1 MGFYI
6 VIMVL
11 GAIVSVLCA
20 LVSVIDFKDTKLG
33 AAFLLG
39 AILLGGFAN
48 TLDTFRDDYGVMQV
62 QARSYKAKYEAM
74 SQDMTVIKTSNE
86 RLSKA
91 LRDSEGTVAKAQDSV
106 ARAKLA
112 VVEVQKDLAISKSE
126 VVVLKAELEA
136 AKETTQVDR
145 DRMMLLEQENTEL
158 RTTLTDIQEA
168 VR

>member
-11 GAIVSVLCA
+11 GAIVSVLCT

-62 QARSYKAKYEAM
+62 QARSYKAKYESMAH
-74 SQDMTVIKTSNE
+74 DMTVIKASNE
-86 RLSKA
+86 QLSTA
-91 LRDSEGTVAKAQDSV
+91 LMESKESEAKAKADV
-106 ARAKLA
+106 KKAKLDT
-112 VVEVQKDLAISKSE
+112 VVVQKDLAISKSE
-126 VVVLKAELEA
+126 VVVLKAELAA

-145 DRMMLLEQENTEL
+145 DRMLLLEQENTEL